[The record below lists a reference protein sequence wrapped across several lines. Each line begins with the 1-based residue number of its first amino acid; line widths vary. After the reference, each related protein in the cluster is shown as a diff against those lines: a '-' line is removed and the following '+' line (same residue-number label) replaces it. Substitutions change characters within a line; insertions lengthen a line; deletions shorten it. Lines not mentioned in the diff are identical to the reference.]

1 MSNPETRAG
10 GALPEIKT
18 VEDLMRYAYA
28 MEQEAAERYAEF
40 ADIMETHNNREVAEM
55 FRKLARIEG
64 RHSEQVLEHMSWT
77 TPPAAPEGGYQW
89 ERASG
94 PESGDP
100 EELHYL
106 MQPYHALQIALHNEK
121 RAYEFFR
128 RLSVDAPADL
138 REAIKEMEADEAEHV
153 ALIQSWLDRT
163 PKPDPHWADDPDP
176 PVWND

>member
-1 MSNPETRAG
+1 MKRADIQA
-10 GALPEIKT
+10 GAVPPEIKT
-18 VEDLMRYAYA
+18 VDDLMRYAYA
-28 MEQEAAERYAEF
+28 MEQEAAERYADF
-40 ADIMETHNNREVAEM
+40 ADIMETHNNREVAEL

-64 RHSEQVLEHMSWT
+64 RHSDQVLEHMGWK
-77 TPPAAPEGGYQW
+77 TPPSPPEGGYQW
-89 ERASG
+89 ERISG

-121 RAYEFFR
+121 RAFEFFR
-128 RLSVDAPADL
+128 RLGENAPPELAD
-138 REAIKEMEADEAEHV
+138 AIKEMEADEAEHV

-163 PKPDPHWADDPDP
+163 PKPDPNWMHDPDP